1 MAEVESLLVR
11 AAKLVQSHERGRH
24 DRGEA
29 RKAVAATKAVQEL
42 LGRVG
47 LGSPW
52 VR

>member
-1 MAEVESLLVR
+1 VLGDQRRREHDVLQVRDDEPQVVAGR
-11 AAKLVQSHERGRH
+11 AAN
-24 DRGEA
+24 
-29 RKAVAATKAVQEL
+29 KAVQEL